1 MVQRPEALKSL
12 KENSRKTLQN
22 ASAGKDFLEK
32 IVIAQEIIL
41 RIDHRGCIRLKFLC
55 SKGKEHQNSLHIG
68 RNKYLLDTQPTEDCY
83 PAYMKSSKHNTTPPH
98 NNPAGK
104 WANESNSSQKMK

>member
-22 ASAGKDFLEK
+22 TSAGKDFLEE

-41 RIDHRGCIRLKFLC
+41 RIGHWGYMKLKFLC

-68 RNKYLLDTQPTEDCY
+68 RNIC
-83 PAYMKSSKHNTTPPH
+83 
-98 NNPAGK
+98 
-104 WANESNSSQKMK
+104 